1 MATLIKNRS
10 IVSECWQTLNSADDL
25 AVLTPDA
32 GVLAP
37 LVLWQTHGAALRAR
51 PGKVGVWLNSH
62 EDPASIA
69 KELSSFDVV
78 AVNFPKFAD
87 GRGYSMARLLRER
100 YGYTGELRAIGDVLR
115 DQLQDLERCGF
126 DAFELRADQNAQA
139 ALGAFADFSNQYQTS
154 ALQPVPLF
162 RRRLA

>member
-10 IVSECWQTLNSADDL
+10 IVSENWQILSGADDL
-25 AVLTPDA
+25 AALAPDV
-32 GVLAP
+32 GVLAS
-37 LVLWQTHGAALRAR
+37 LALWQTHGAALRAR
-51 PGKVGVWLNSH
+51 PGKIGVWLNSH
-62 EDPASIA
+62 EDPAAIA
-69 KELSSFDVV
+69 GEFSKLDVV

-87 GRGYSMARLLRER
+87 GRGYSIARLLRDR

-139 ALGAFADFSNQYQTS
+139 ALSAFADFSNQYQTS